1 MKLEDYIID
10 PEQLKSLGTRLTKL
24 RKALRDL
31 ALEKHRQDA
40 LWLEEDINDV
50 TVLAEKMQ
58 RGYFKS
64 QKHLED
70 AYFRDFVEDTPAM
83 SRHLSRKRR
92 LLTVQE
98 KIHAVHK
105 VLVLMESRKDVA
117 KEMRVSA
124 AVVTKLVREFK
135 KDGHLQQLI
144 EKEEQ
149 AEVK

>member
-1 MKLEDYIID
+1 MKLEEYIID
-10 PEQLKSLGTRLTKL
+10 PEQLEPLGTRLTKL

-58 RGYFKS
+58 RGYFKG
-64 QKHLED
+64 QKHLKD

-92 LLTVQE
+92 TLTVQE

-105 VLVLMESRKDVA
+105 VLVLKESRKDVA

-124 AVVTKLVREFK
+124 AVVTKMVRQFK
-135 KDGHLQQLI
+135 QEGHMQ
-144 EKEEQ
+144 
-149 AEVK
+149 

>member
-58 RGYFKS
+58 RGYFKG
-64 QKHLED
+64 QKHLKD

-98 KIHAVHK
+98 KVHAVHK

-135 KDGHLQQLI
+135 KEGHLQQLI

>member
-1 MKLEDYIID
+1 
-10 PEQLKSLGTRLTKL
+10 
-24 RKALRDL
+24 
-31 ALEKHRQDA
+31 
-40 LWLEEDINDV
+40 
-50 TVLAEKMQ
+50 
-58 RGYFKS
+58 
-64 QKHLED
+64 
-70 AYFRDFVEDTPAM
+70 M

-92 LLTVQE
+92 TLTVQE

-124 AVVTKLVREFK
+124 AVVTKLVRQFK
-135 KDGHLQQLI
+135 KEGHLQQLI

>member
-58 RGYFKS
+58 RGYFKG
-64 QKHLED
+64 QKYLKD

-92 LLTVQE
+92 SLTVQE

-135 KDGHLQQLI
+135 KEGHLQQLI